1 MIPEITVGLTFYN
14 NESTLADAIRSIFAQ
29 TFDDWELIIIDD
41 HSSDDSL
48 KIAQSVVDTRV
59 KVHSDTMRRGFVYQ
73 LNRLTQL
80 AQGKYYARMDA
91 DDLMHPERLSK
102 QLNYLKAHPDID
114 LVDTSMYS
122 MNQQCQAVGIRT
134 VDLSDMGP
142 DRVLKKGLLHHAT
155 VMGHIEWFRKNPYD
169 PGYVRA
175 EDYEL
180 WCRTCKTSS
189 FGRMKEPLYFV
200 REGRVNLRNYLLSG
214 QTARRILKTYGP
226 AIVGKKETMKLLA
239 KSHVKNFAYRLFA
252 IFNVHEM
259 LVEMRNRKLETDEKT
274 TADSI
279 INNVLSTTVPGL

>member
-1 MIPEITVGLTFYN
+1 MIPEITIGLTFYN
-14 NESTLADAIRSIFAQ
+14 NESTLADAIRSIFVQ
-29 TFDDWELIIIDD
+29 TFQDWELIIIDD
-41 HSSDDSL
+41 HSSDESL
-48 KIAQSVVDTRV
+48 EIAQSVVDPRV

-73 LNRLTQL
+73 LNRMTQL

-91 DDLMHPERLSK
+91 DDLMHPERLSR

-155 VMGHIEWFRKNPYD
+155 VMGHIEWFQKNPYD
-169 PGYVRA
+169 PRYVRA

-200 REGRVNLRNYLLSG
+200 REGRVNLNNYLIKCTDG
-214 QTARRILKTYGP
+214 QTYYKNIWSFACGRKGNNAAPRQVLWKKFRISSVCT
-226 AIVGKKETMKLLA
+226 I
-239 KSHVKNFAYRLFA
+239 
-252 IFNVHEM
+252 
-259 LVEMRNRKLETDEKT
+259 
-274 TADSI
+274 
-279 INNVLSTTVPGL
+279 